1 MYSMVCQKYHNRSYQ
16 KQKYDHLRVGILI
29 VNGYNELVIEMIIH
43 ISFDYIVIIIV
54 FLMELS
60 SVFSKDEKGE

>member
-16 KQKYDHLRVGILI
+16 KQKYNYLRVGILI

-43 ISFDYIVIIIV
+43 IRFDYIVIIIV